1 MPEQERRSLLDL
13 ADLPRLARGR
23 RLKKSAD
30 SARGGVRAPLDR
42 AFGRLGT
49 LAGEGSLGYH
59 QVMANR
65 FLAAALAAS
74 LTILAAPLAAL
85 AQDEPSYAGGQP
97 SYATQDEQIHGR
109 IVSFDGAYALQVR
122 DDRGF
127 IDNVQLHQGTIINP
141 TGLTL
146 TSGMVVAIHGYNS
159 GSFFAATEVDTP
171 YTMYGAVPYY
181 SGHPWYYWGPS
192 ISLGFFFGSGGWWH
206 GGYYGRGYYARP
218 FGYGRPYAYGHPYSG
233 PARAYGAYRTPTG
246 GARSSGAP
254 ARGTY
259 SRSSGART
267 STSHASSSHGGGH
280 H

>member
-1 MPEQERRSLLDL
+1 M
-13 ADLPRLARGR
+13 
-23 RLKKSAD
+23 
-30 SARGGVRAPLDR
+30 
-42 AFGRLGT
+42 
-49 LAGEGSLGYH
+49 GYD

-74 LTILAAPLAAL
+74 LSIIAAPLAAS
-85 AQDEPSYAGGQP
+85 AQDEPSYGTAPQP

-146 TSGMVVAIHGYNS
+146 TAGMVVAIHGYNS
-159 GSFFAATEVDTP
+159 GSFFAANEVDTP
-171 YTMYGAVPYY
+171 YTLYGAVPYY
-181 SGHPWYYWGPS
+181 LGHPWYYWGPS

-206 GGYYGRGYYARP
+206 GGYYGRPYYA
-218 FGYGRPYAYGHPYSG
+218 RPYAYGRAGYYGGYSHPVGAVRAGSSYRYPSAG
-233 PARAYGAYRTPTG
+233 ARAY
-246 GARSSGAP
+246 SAP
-254 ARGTY
+254 ARGGY
-259 SRSSGART
+259 RAPVSRGAT
-267 STSHASSSHGGGH
+267 AHVSHASHGGGSH

>member
-1 MPEQERRSLLDL
+1 
-13 ADLPRLARGR
+13 
-23 RLKKSAD
+23 
-30 SARGGVRAPLDR
+30 
-42 AFGRLGT
+42 
-49 LAGEGSLGYH
+49 
-59 QVMANR
+59 MANR

-159 GSFFAATEVDTP
+159 GSFFAANEVDTP
-171 YTMYGAVPYY
+171 YTMYGEVPYY

-192 ISLGFFFGSGGWWH
+192 ISLGFFFGSGGWWR

-218 FGYGRPYAYGHPYSG
+218 FGYGRPYAYGHPYTG
-233 PARAYGAYRTPTG
+233 AARPYGAYRTPTG
-246 GARSSGAP
+246 AP
-254 ARGTY
+254 ARTARLRAAATRGRAAPAAARRTL
-259 SRSSGART
+259 RPRTAAVART
-267 STSHASSSHGGGH
+267 DPKRPRARIERASRRRDALFAK
-280 H
+280 